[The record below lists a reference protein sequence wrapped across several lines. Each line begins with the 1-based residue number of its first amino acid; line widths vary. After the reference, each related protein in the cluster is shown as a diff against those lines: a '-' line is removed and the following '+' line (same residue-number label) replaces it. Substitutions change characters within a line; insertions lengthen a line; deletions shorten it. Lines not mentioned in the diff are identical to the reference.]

1 MESTSLPGRIHVSE
15 AFASLLSPSPSHL
28 RERGANKTSEGNE
41 GAPVIPSVSEENE
54 GVPVIPSVSEEP
66 GTWHLELRGETE
78 LKGKGLMTTYW
89 LESVTL

>member
-1 MESTSLPGRIHVSE
+1 VNVASRMESTSLPGRIHVSE

-28 RERGANKTSEGNE
+28 RERGASTTPE
-41 GAPVIPSVSEENE
+41 INE
-54 GVPVIPSVSEEP
+54 GVPVIPRGSEET

-89 LESVTL
+89 LEGA